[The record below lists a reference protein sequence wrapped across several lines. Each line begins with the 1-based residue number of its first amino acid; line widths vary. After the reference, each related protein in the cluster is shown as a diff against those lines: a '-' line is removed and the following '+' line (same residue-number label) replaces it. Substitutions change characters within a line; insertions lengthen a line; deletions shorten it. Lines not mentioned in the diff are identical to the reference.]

1 MKKNYRP
8 TRAKLSKIFGIR
20 GLSVSYIDQNY
31 KLRDNLARESGR
43 VFMTG
48 TQALIRMIIDQ
59 ARIDKRDGLNTAGFI
74 SGYRGSPLGAVDQQA
89 WRSKSEL
96 DAHDIT
102 FLPAINEDLAATA
115 CLGTQRAGADP
126 KKNREGVFALWYG
139 KGPGVDRSG
148 DALKHGN
155 AYGTTPKGGVLV
167 VAGDDHGCVSSSMS
181 HQSDQAFQA
190 WSMPIVH
197 PAGIRDYSRFGLY
210 GWALS
215 RFSGAWV
222 GFKAISEIVES
233 AASVELEDLPTFTTP
248 DYEAPEGGLHY
259 RWPDYPGP
267 QIEQRL
273 QAKMAAV
280 RAFAKANSIDDILY
294 DPDQADCAILTTGKA
309 HDDLM
314 EALRFLNIDLD
325 SLGIR
330 LYKIGLSYPL
340 EPSRLK
346 HVLRDVRHVL
356 VVEEKGPVVE
366 TQVKELLFN
375 EEKRPQVWGKTDA
388 QGAAFIEAVL
398 ELRPSRVIGP
408 LTRFLEAVFPDVPLD
423 YKPPCL
429 NALQTSDVDAIR
441 RMPYF
446 CSGCPHNTSTKVP
459 EGSRALAGIGCHFMA
474 NWMERDTEGLTQ
486 MGGEGVDWVAQSLYT
501 DEPHVFQNLGD
512 GTYYHSG
519 FMAIRQAIAAKTNI
533 TYKIL
538 FNDAVAMTGGQ
549 PVDGTMT
556 VPQIA
561 AELKTEGVREVVVV
575 SDEPEKYNAVSL
587 APGVKVHHRRD
598 LDEIQRHLRDVK
610 GVTTLIYDQT
620 CAAEKRRRRKKGEFP
635 DPPRRIF
642 INSEVCEGCGDCGIK
657 SNCLSILPKETAL
670 GRKRQIDQY
679 SCNKDYSCVEG
690 FCPSFVSVMGGKPR
704 KGTGADIPAADIA
717 AELKSL
723 PAPVINT
730 LDQPYDLLFT
740 GIGGTGVVTVAAL
753 VTMAAHLEGKG
764 ATQLDFMGFAQ
775 KGGAVLSFVRLGDAP
790 DDLNQVRIDEGR
802 ADALIAC
809 DTLVAANTDG
819 VKTLSPDT
827 RVLINDHETPTGD
840 FTRQADFSL
849 HHEALIA
856 KIGNQVGRE
865 NITRVDA
872 IETARRLLGDTI
884 GANMF
889 LCGYGWQMGLI
900 PVSEAA
906 FFRAVELNGVAIDA
920 NKRAFNLGR
929 LAAHGSKLVA
939 PAEVQQEEQSL
950 EDVIADRMA
959 RLANYQSSNYAKR
972 YQSTLTPLI
981 EKEAQRGSDSLS
993 KAAAH
998 YLYKMMAIKDEYEV
1012 ARLYTDGSFQ
1022 KAVQDSFEGDFTL
1035 KFHLAPPLLSRDER
1049 KMTFGPWMMGA
1060 FKILARLKGLRGT
1073 ALDIFGRTKER
1084 RMERALLKD
1093 YEADIA
1099 LVTEVLTP
1107 GNAQMALNLLEIPEH
1122 IRGFGS
1128 VKQRHVK
1135 EAQARRTQILKDL
1148 TTSHDEEKAA

>member
-1 MKKNYRP
+1 MLQLDY
-8 TRAKLSKIFGIR
+8 
-20 GLSVSYIDQNY
+20 DY
-31 KLRDNLARESGR
+31 KLKDNLSRLTGR
-43 VFMTG
+43 VFLTG
-48 TQALIRMIIDQ
+48 TQALIRMILDQ
-59 ARIDKRDGLNTAGFI
+59 ARLDKRDGLNTAGFI

-89 WRSKSEL
+89 WRSKAEL

-190 WSMPIVH
+190 WSMPIVN
-197 PAGIRDYSRFGLY
+197 PAGIQDYSRFGLY

-215 RFSGAWV
+215 RFSGTWV

-233 AASVELEDLPTFTTP
+233 AASVELENLPTFETP

-259 RWPDYPGP
+259 RWPDYPSP
-267 QIEQRL
+267 LIEKRL
-273 QAKMAAV
+273 HAKLDAV
-280 RAFAKANSIDDILY
+280 RAFAKVNSIDDIIA
-294 DPDQADCAILTTGKA
+294 DPDKAQCAILTTGKA
-309 HDDLM
+309 HDDVM
-314 EALRFLNIDLD
+314 EAVRFLNIDLE

-330 LYKIGLSYPL
+330 LYKIGLSFPL
-340 EPSRLK
+340 EPTRLH
-346 HVLRDVRHVL
+346 HVLRGVKHVL

-375 EEKRPQVWGKTDA
+375 ESQRPQIWGKKDTH
-388 QGAAFIEAVL
+388 GADFIETVM
-398 ELRPSRVIGP
+398 ELRPSRVIRP
-408 LTRFLEAVFPDVPLD
+408 LVAFLETALPGIELD

-429 NALQTSDVDAIR
+429 NEMKGSDVDNIR

-474 NWMERDTEGLTQ
+474 NWMERSTEGLTQ

-519 FMAIRQAIAAKTNI
+519 FMAIRQAVAAKTNI

-549 PVDGTMT
+549 PVDGVMT

-561 AELKTEGVREVVVV
+561 AELLTEGVREIVIVT
-575 SDEPEKYNAVSL
+575 DEPEKYDGVSL
-587 APGVKVHHRRD
+587 ANGVRVHHRREM
-598 LDEIQRHLRDVK
+598 DEIQRHLRDVK
-610 GVTTLIYDQT
+610 GVTGLIYDQT

-642 INSEVCEGCGDCGIK
+642 INSEVCEGCGDCGLK
-657 SNCLSILPKETAL
+657 SNCLSILPKETPL

-704 KGTGADIPAADIA
+704 KGTGADIPAEDVE
-717 AELKSL
+717 AELKTL
-723 PAPVINT
+723 PAPTVQN
-730 LDQPYDLLFT
+730 LDTPYDLLFT

-775 KGGAVLSFVRLGDAP
+775 KGGAVLSFVRLGKQP
-790 DDLNQVRIDEGR
+790 GNLNQVRIDEGR

-819 VKTLSPDT
+819 VKTLSPQT

-889 LCGYGWQMGLI
+889 LCGYGWQMGLV
-900 PVSEAA
+900 PVSQEA
-906 FFRAVELNGVAIDA
+906 FFRAVELNGVAIEA

-939 PAEVQQEEQSL
+939 PVEDQQEEQSL
-950 EDVIADRMA
+950 DELIEDRMA
-959 RLANYQSSNYAKR
+959 RLSAYQSDAYAAR
-972 YQSTLTPLI
+972 YQQTLTPLL
-981 EKEAQRGSDSLS
+981 EAEAKHGSDVLS
-993 KAAAH
+993 KAAAR

-1012 ARLYTDGSFQ
+1012 ARLFSDGSF
-1022 KAVQDSFEGDFTL
+1022 KRAIEENFEGDFIL
-1035 KFHLAPPLLSRDER
+1035 KFHLAPPLLSKDER
-1049 KMTFGPWMMGA
+1049 KMTFGPWMMSA
-1060 FKILARLKGLRGT
+1060 FKLLAKLKGLRGT
-1073 ALDIFGRTKER
+1073 ALDIFGKTEER

-1099 LVTEVLTP
+1099 LVAKIMRP
-1107 GNAQMALNLLEIPEH
+1107 HNAKSALELLEIPEH

-1128 VKQRHVK
+1128 VKLRHVK
-1135 EAQARRTQILKDL
+1135 DAQARRAEILERL
-1148 TTSHDEEKAA
+1148 TAPQGEEKAA

>member
-1 MKKNYRP
+1 M
-8 TRAKLSKIFGIR
+8 SQ
-20 GLSVSYIDQNY
+20 IDQSY
-31 KLRDNLARESGR
+31 KLKDNLSREEGR
-43 VFMTG
+43 VFLTG

-59 ARIDKRDGLNTAGFI
+59 ARLDKRDGLQTAGFI

-96 DAHDIT
+96 AAHDIT

-126 KKNREGVFALWYG
+126 KKNKEGVFALWYG

-190 WSMPIVH
+190 WSMPIVN

-215 RFSGAWV
+215 RFSGTWV

-233 AASVELEDLPTFTTP
+233 AASVELEDLPHFETP
-248 DYEAPEGGLHY
+248 DYAAPEGGLHY

-273 QAKMAAV
+273 QAKMDAV
-280 RAFAKANSIDDILY
+280 RAFAKANSIDDILV
-294 DPDQADCAILTTGKA
+294 DPEKADCAILTTGKA

-314 EALRFLNIDLD
+314 EALRFLNIDLE

-340 EPSRLK
+340 EPTRLK
-346 HVLRDVRHVL
+346 HVLRGVKHVL

-366 TQVKELLFN
+366 TQVKDLLFN
-375 EEKRPQVWGKTDA
+375 QGQRPTVWGKTDA
-388 QGAAFIEAVL
+388 QGNGFIEAVL

-408 LTRFLEAVFPDVPLD
+408 LITFLETARPGEAFE

-429 NALQTSDVDAIR
+429 NAMQASDADSLR

-474 NWMERDTEGLTQ
+474 NWMERSTEGLTQ

-519 FMAIRQAIAAKTNI
+519 FMAIRQAVAAKTNI

-549 PVDGTMT
+549 PVDGTMS

-561 AELKTEGVREVVVV
+561 SELQTEGVREIFIV
-575 SDEPEKYNAVSL
+575 SDEPEKYQGVPL
-587 APGVKVHHRRD
+587 APGIKVHHRRE
-598 LDEIQRHLRDVK
+598 LDDIQRHLREVK
-610 GVTTLIYDQT
+610 GVTALVYDQT

-635 DPPRRIF
+635 DPARRIF
-642 INSEVCEGCGDCGIK
+642 INSEVCEGCGDCGVK
-657 SNCLSILPKETAL
+657 SNCLSILPKETEL

-704 KGTGADIPAADIA
+704 KGVGAAIPADAFE
-717 AELKSL
+717 AELATL
-723 PAPVINT
+723 PEPKLAN
-730 LDQPYDLLFT
+730 LDKPYDLLFT

-775 KGGAVLSFVRLGDAP
+775 KGGAVLSFVRLGQSP
-790 DDLNQVRIDEGR
+790 EDLNQVRIDEGR

-819 VKTLSPDT
+819 VKTLAPQT

-889 LCGYGWQMGLI
+889 LCGYAWQMGLLPI
-900 PVSEAA
+900 SQAA
-906 FFRAVELNGVAIDA
+906 FFQAIELNGVAVDA
-920 NKRAFNLGR
+920 NKRAFNIGR
-929 LAAHGSKLVA
+929 LAAHGSELVS
-939 PAEVQQEEQSL
+939 PAASQDIEQSL
-950 EDVIADRMA
+950 DALIDDRMA
-959 RLANYQSSNYAKR
+959 RLSDYQSEDYAQR
-972 YQSTLTPLI
+972 YQQTLAPLI
-981 EKEAQRGSDSLS
+981 VKEGKRGSDILS
-993 KAAAH
+993 KAAAR

-1012 ARLYTDGSFQ
+1012 ARLYSDGRFQ
-1022 KAVQDSFEGDFTL
+1022 KALSESFEGDFTL
-1035 KFHLAPPLLSRDER
+1035 KFHLAPPLLSKDER
-1049 KMTFGPWMMGA
+1049 KLTFGPWMMGA
-1060 FKILARLKGLRGT
+1060 FKLLARFKGLRGT
-1073 ALDIFGRTKER
+1073 ALDIFGKTEER

-1099 LVTEVLTP
+1099 LVTQHLDP
-1107 GNAQMALNLLEIPEH
+1107 QNAQTALNLLEIPEH

-1128 VKQRHVK
+1128 VKLRHVK
-1135 EAQARRTQILKDL
+1135 EAQAKRKALLEEL
-1148 TTSHDEEKAA
+1148 TARPDEEKAA